1 MCKKWVERLVTVML
15 VMMGALLGSYVMA
28 TMGISG
34 ASRLVRVLIVG
45 LIGMLPIVVTLSIT
59 HTLTEYFRNKKM
71 MKDK

>member
-15 VMMGALLGSYVMA
+15 VMIGALLGSYVMA

-34 ASRLVRVLIVG
+34 ASTLMRVLIVG
-45 LIGMLPIVVTLSIT
+45 LIGMMPIVVTLSIT

-71 MKDK
+71 IKGK